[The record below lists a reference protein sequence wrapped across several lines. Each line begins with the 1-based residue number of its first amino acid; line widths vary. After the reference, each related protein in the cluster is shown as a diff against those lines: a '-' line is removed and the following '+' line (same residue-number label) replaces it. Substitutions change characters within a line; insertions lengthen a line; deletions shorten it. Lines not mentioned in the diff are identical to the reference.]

1 MTNEEVLQ
9 LVNAGFT
16 ADEIRGM
23 GLTKPSPYN
32 EPKVG
37 EPKVGEPDGN
47 GNDPDSQPGTDDKP
61 SSGATLPSEVSET
74 IKGLTETVNSLTQ
87 TVKALQE
94 NNQKTAKK
102 SKNDNAPKSAD
113 EVIKGFIENM

>member
-16 ADEIRGM
+16 ADESRGM
-23 GLTKPSPYN
+23 GLTQPSPYN
-32 EPKVG
+32 EQKVG
-37 EPKVGEPDGN
+37 EGENGN
-47 GNDPDSQPGTDDKP
+47 GGDQNDQPGTDDKP
-61 SSGATLPSEVSET
+61 SGDAGLPSEVSET
-74 IKGLTETVNSLTQ
+74 IKGLTETVNNLTQ

-94 NNQKTAKK
+94 NNQKNAKK

>member
-23 GLTKPSPYN
+23 GLTNPQN
-32 EPKVG
+32 EPKVK
-37 EPKVGEPDGN
+37 EPEGGN

-61 SSGATLPSEVSET
+61 SNGAALPSEVSET

>member
-1 MTNEEVLQ
+1 MTNEEALQ
-9 LVNAGFT
+9 LVKAGFS
-16 ADEIRGM
+16 ADEIRAFGWSPE
-23 GLTKPSPYN
+23 TKN
-32 EPKVG
+32 EDEKDKG
-37 EPKVGEPDGN
+37 GN
-47 GNDPDSQPGTDDKP
+47 ANDQNEQPGTDDKA

>member
-32 EPKVG
+32 DSKVG
-37 EPKVGEPDGN
+37 EGESGN
-47 GNDPDSQPGTDDKP
+47 GDDQKTQPGTDDKP
-61 SSGATLPSEVSET
+61 NNDAGLPSEVSET
-74 IKGLTETVNSLTQ
+74 IKGLTETVNSLTE
-87 TVKALQE
+87 TVKAMQE

>member
-37 EPKVGEPDGN
+37 EPDGN
-47 GNDPDSQPGTDDKP
+47 GDDQNGQPGTDDKP
-61 SSGATLPSEVSET
+61 SEGAALPSEVSET

-87 TVKALQE
+87 TVKAMQE